1 MKKSVAIILFLV
13 MLFSCTLLAAC
24 GTNGGTGEKDLSES
38 RYVGTWKAVSMSL
51 KDETGSF
58 EDETLLILNADGTA
72 TFSSGDDVSKC
83 TWEET
88 GDGFKLKGDAKMKF
102 TDDGDGIKSVV
113 LGVTLHFE
121 RQQ

>member
-1 MKKSVAIILFLV
+1 MKHLVNIVVALV
-13 MLFSCTLLAAC
+13 LCTLLAAC
-24 GTNGGTGEKDLSES
+24 GTNGKTGGKDLSES
-38 RYVGTWKAVSMSL
+38 KYVGTWKAVSMSL